1 MLEDKLKKGLTMIGE
16 YHNDDDSGL
25 DIDTE
30 ALEME
35 EHVDPDKLGINLK
48 VISTPISSSKFP
60 MKN

>member
-1 MLEDKLKKGLTMIGE
+1 MLKDKLKKGLTMIGE

-25 DIDTE
+25 DPE